1 MLLQDK
7 NKDNTRQELIRQTN
21 VGKQKYTKTKTA
33 QAKSARMYKKQTG
46 KNRNKLSNRQFW
58 HNTAMY

>member
-1 MLLQDK
+1 MPRVDQIDK
-7 NKDNTRQELIRQTN
+7 RWETKIHNRI
-21 VGKQKYTKTKTA
+21 KTKTA
-33 QAKSARMYKKQTG
+33 QAKSARMYKKQTR